1 MKASCYIGKEIAV
14 AKRGPFFKIKKKI
27 WSFFYYQMREQNVH
41 EVRVVSLKNVND
53 EERPKVD
60 FMKSLK
66 S

>member
-1 MKASCYIGKEIAV
+1 
-14 AKRGPFFKIKKKI
+14 
-27 WSFFYYQMREQNVH
+27 MREQNVH

>member
-1 MKASCYIGKEIAV
+1 
-14 AKRGPFFKIKKKI
+14 
-27 WSFFYYQMREQNVH
+27 MREQNVD